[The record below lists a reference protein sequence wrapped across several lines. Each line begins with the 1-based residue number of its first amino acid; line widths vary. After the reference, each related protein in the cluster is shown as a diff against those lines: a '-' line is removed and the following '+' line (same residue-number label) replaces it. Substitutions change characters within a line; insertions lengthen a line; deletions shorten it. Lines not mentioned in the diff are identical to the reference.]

1 MPRTTNRSA
10 VYSHLLRWEPL
21 TVANSEGR
29 AWIKTLGK
37 DEETGA
43 RTALVK
49 FDAGFKQQATVSTWP
64 ADIYVLEGAMQSGG
78 YAYEPGSFHYRPG
91 GMSFG
96 PTESKRG
103 CVRLIMTADSKTESS
118 DEEVFIE
125 NTAEVPYGKSYVDPT
140 GLVAGIKDLR
150 QDKVAGYSILIHT
163 MFTHAER
170 VQAGQMHVHDHHE
183 EAFVLEGEWEDYL
196 HDVESHIY
204 WMPGMFMCRA
214 PGESRH
220 GDSLALKV
228 PKTTIVRR
236 GWVGQTDTFYDTL
249 EGHSPNQPVPLS
261 TFVE

>member
-21 TVANSEGR
+21 LVPNSEGR

-49 FDAGFKQQATVSTWP
+49 FDAGFRQPTTVSTWP
-64 ADIYVLEGAMQSGG
+64 ADMYVVEGSMRSGEYSYQAG
-78 YAYEPGSFHYRPG
+78 TFHYRPG
-91 GMSFG
+91 GVRFG
-96 PTESKRG
+96 PIESKTG
-103 CVRLIMTADSKTESS
+103 CVRLVMTADSKSKAS
-118 DEEVFIE
+118 ADQVFIE
-125 NTAEVPYGKSYVDPT
+125 NTLEVPYGKSYIDPT

-150 QDKVAGYSILIHT
+150 QDPEAGYSILIHSQ
-163 MFTHAER
+163 FTHSER
-170 VQAGQMHVHDHHE
+170 TQAGQMHVHDHHE

-204 WMPGMFMCRA
+204 WMPGMYMCRA

-220 GDSLALKV
+220 GDSMALKV
-228 PKTTIVRR
+228 PKTTIIWR
-236 GWVGQTDTFYDTL
+236 GWVGQTGKFYDTL
-249 EGHSPNQPVPLS
+249 AAHSPNETIPFSP
-261 TFVE
+261 FVE